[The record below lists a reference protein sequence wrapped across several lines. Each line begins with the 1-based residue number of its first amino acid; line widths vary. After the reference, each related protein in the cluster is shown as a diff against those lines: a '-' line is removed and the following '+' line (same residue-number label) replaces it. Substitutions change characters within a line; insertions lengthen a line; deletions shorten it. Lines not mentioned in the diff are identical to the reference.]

1 MFDGLG
7 WCTLVSMSNP
17 APVSSATLIVSI
29 AAALVAFA
37 GFVVAYSQMKIASAK
52 VKLDL
57 YNRRW
62 GIYLAALDYYQ
73 SAYDKTEESMEV
85 KAVGFIKAFRES
97 VFLFD
102 SKDGITK
109 TLEKIKDKGAIILA
123 RRQASED
130 KNWPMQYDKKA
141 MGILT
146 EKSAD
151 ALMGFEVDLL
161 SLEQQMAK
169 YINFR
174 TVEGWAFM
182 SRLKDKAV

>member
-7 WCTLVSMSNP
+7 WCTVVSMSNP
-17 APVSSATLIVSI
+17 APVSSAALIVSI

-73 SAYDKTEESMEV
+73 SAYDKTEESMEI

-109 TLEKIKDKGAIILA
+109 TMGKIKDRGAAILT

-130 KNWPMQYDKKA
+130 NNWPMQYDKEA
-141 MGILT
+141 MALLSERSAAALT
-146 EKSAD
+146 
-151 ALMGFEVDLL
+151 GFEDDLL
-161 SLEQQMAK
+161 LLERQIAK
-169 YINFR
+169 YINFG

-182 SRLKDKAV
+182 SRRKDKTA

>member
-7 WCTLVSMSNP
+7 WCTVVAMSNP
-17 APVSSATLIVSI
+17 MPMSSTALTVSI
-29 AAALVAFA
+29 AATLVAFA
-37 GFVVAYSQMKIASAK
+37 GFVVAYFQMKIASAK

-85 KAVGFIKAFRES
+85 KAMGFIKAFRES

-109 TLEKIKDKGAIILA
+109 TLEKIKDKGAIVLA
-123 RRQASED
+123 RRQAAED
-130 KNWPMQYDKKA
+130 KNWPMSYDKKA
-141 MGILT
+141 MSILT

-151 ALMGFEVDLL
+151 ALTGFEADLL

-174 TVEGWAFM
+174 AVEGWAFM
-182 SRLKDKAV
+182 SRCKVKSA